1 MSYLPFV
8 RPIFPDGICTSGP
21 TVQPFK
27 LSQLVPVALL
37 WILREVARDKGKE
50 LRENLKQR

>member
-1 MSYLPFV
+1 MSHRLPLIL
-8 RPIFPDGICTSGP
+8 PGSLITSGP

-27 LSQLVPVALL
+27 LSQLMPIALL
-37 WILREVARDKGKE
+37 KFLREVAREKGKE